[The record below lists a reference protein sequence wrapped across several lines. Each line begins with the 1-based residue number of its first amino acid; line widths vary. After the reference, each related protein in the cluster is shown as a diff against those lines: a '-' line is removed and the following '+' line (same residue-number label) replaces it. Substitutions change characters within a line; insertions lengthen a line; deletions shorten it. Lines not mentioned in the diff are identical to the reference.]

1 MKTTI
6 INEVKNV
13 EWVKADWAKLRG
25 TCIAYVGT
33 ADVDRLVENTF
44 RRIAKD
50 LHVPYK
56 DILPILREE
65 NAEFYRRKEEMYKV
79 ADGYRKNNPALLE
92 LEALLKVPDM
102 ALLLQSR
109 EFEALK
115 KQFNC

>member
-1 MKTTI
+1 MKAI
-6 INEVKNV
+6 ISEVKKTD
-13 EWVKADWAKLRG
+13 WVNADWSKLRG
-25 TCIAYVGT
+25 TCIAYVGS

-44 RRIAKD
+44 RRIAKE
-50 LHVPYK
+50 LHIPY
-56 DILPILREE
+56 EE
-65 NAEFYRRKEEMYKV
+65 LAPVLKEQNAEFYSKKVELYKV